1 MATTTYAPSV
11 AADINTYL
19 SKDLLPLTIKELV
32 AYNFADKMTLPK
44 GRGTTFTMSRY
55 ARNPLP
61 IAPTAEGVPPIATPL
76 TVSQATVAV
85 QQWTGL
91 ITITDVVQLTIFH
104 DVFAIAK
111 ERIAMMASETME
123 RNTFEAFTGF
133 TQVNY
138 VNTRGARGS
147 LLATDVLNTYELQRA
162 YAQLKT
168 LGAPMF
174 RGQPYGSGK
183 ASDNQ
188 ISASGKDAHR
198 DALRA
203 PSSSP
208 HYVALVH
215 PLVAADL
222 RTNPQVQLASAYSDI
237 NRLYNGEFGQW
248 NAIRFVESNMVPYW
262 TGQAAPTGTAPYSIT
277 PVATGGAFAAGTY
290 QFVITQSDTLL
301 QYENIVTVQS
311 GNFTVAA
318 NGSVTITLP
327 ASSGGTYTYS
337 VYVSATNGTTVQ
349 NLALCAAGPTS
360 GSLQGQA
367 TFLTAGTTV
376 TLTGIGI
383 GRVPP
388 AAPAAGITVYPTYV
402 FGREAYAVVT
412 LDELKVEYLDKAE
425 KVDPANQLRMVSFK
439 YYNGTFIK
447 NNAFAMRIE
456 SASQFNV
463 TFG

>member
-11 AADINTYL
+11 AADISTYL

-44 GRGTTFTMSRY
+44 GRGTTLTMSRY
-55 ARNPLP
+55 ARAPLP
-61 IAPTAEGVPPIATPL
+61 IAPTAEGVPPVATPL
-76 TVSQATVAV
+76 TVSQATVSV

-104 DVFAIAK
+104 DVFQIAK

-138 VNTRGARGS
+138 VNSAGS
-147 LLATDVLNTYELQRA
+147 RAALAATSVLNTQELQRA
-162 YAQLKT
+162 YVMLKT

-174 RGQPYGSGK
+174 RGPSVGSGS
-183 ASDNQ
+183 ASDHKVD
-188 ISASGKDAHR
+188 AGKDAHR

-208 HYVALVH
+208 HLVALVH
-215 PLVAADL
+215 PFVAGDL

-248 NAIRFVESNMVPYW
+248 NAIRFVESNMVPSW
-262 TGQAAPTGTAPYSIT
+262 TGQAAPTTGAPYSLT
-277 PVATGGAFAAGTY
+277 GAATGGTLANGNF
-290 QFVITQSDTLL
+290 QIIITASDTLL
-301 QYENIVTVQS
+301 QYESIVTAQS
-311 GNFTVAA
+311 ANIATGGAA
-318 NGSVTITLP
+318 GSIAVTLP
-327 ASSGGTYTYS
+327 ALAGYTYS
-337 VYVSATNGTTVQ
+337 VYISAVGSTVVSNLGTCT
-349 NLALCAAGPTS
+349 AGPTQ

-367 TFLTAGTTV
+367 TFLSPGQTV
-376 TLTGIGI
+376 TITGVGI
-383 GRVPP
+383 SRVPP
-388 AAPAAGITVYPTYV
+388 AAPAAGVTVYPTYI
-402 FGREAYAVVT
+402 FGKEAFAVVT

-425 KVDPANQLRMVSFK
+425 KIDPANQLRMVSFK
-439 YYNGTFIK
+439 YYNGCFIK

-456 SASQFNV
+456 SASQFNM